1 MDEVKKNV
9 LYISYDG
16 MTDPLGQS
24 QVLPYIFG
32 LSKNG
37 YVFHLISFEKPEKFA
52 LLKDHIQLLC
62 DENNVSWHPLIY
74 TKKPPLLSTIYDVWR
89 MKNLALK
96 LHKEHAFVLTHCRSY
111 LSALVGLG
119 MKNNQG
125 VNFLF
130 DMRGFWADERV
141 DGKIWSLSNPIFRKV
156 YNYFKRK
163 ETQFFLE
170 SDHIIS
176 LTFNGKSEICSWPNF
191 NGLSDKIEV
200 IPCCAD
206 LTKFDPDEIQ
216 EERRVALLE
225 QLKIL
230 PTQFILGY
238 VGSIGTWYMLDEML
252 QAFAVLLTK
261 RPDAVFLI
269 VSGDQHDFILEQ
281 ADKIGVPR
289 SSIRIQSATHK
300 DVSAYISLFN
310 ASAFF
315 IRPTYSKKASSPTK
329 QGELMSMGIP
339 IICNAG
345 VGDTDMVIKKYEA
358 GIVLQELTPVIFSE
372 INWDQIPF
380 NKTLAQHGAQEFYGL
395 ETGVQRYLKVYEKII
410 Q

>member
-32 LSKNG
+32 LTKKG
-37 YVFHLISFEKPEKFA
+37 YAFHLISFEKAEKFP
-52 LLKDHIQLLC
+52 LLKEHIQNLC
-62 DENNVSWHPLIY
+62 TENQVNWHPFIY
-74 TKKPPLLSTIYDVWR
+74 TKKPPLLSTLYDVWR
-89 MKNLALK
+89 MKKLAIS
-96 LHKEHAFVLTHCRSY
+96 LHKEHSFVLTHCRSY
-111 LSALVGLG
+111 LSALVGLE
-119 MKNNQG
+119 MKRKQG

-141 DGKIWSLSNPIFRKV
+141 DGKIWSLSNPIFRTV
-156 YNYFKRK
+156 YNYFKQK
-163 ETQFFLE
+163 EKQFFLE

-176 LTFNGKSEICSWPNF
+176 LTYNGKNEICSWPNF
-191 NGLSDKIEV
+191 DKLTEKIEV

-206 LTKFDPDEIQ
+206 LTMFDPNEIQ
-216 EERRVALLE
+216 ENRKVELLN
-225 QLKIL
+225 QLKI
-230 PTQFILGY
+230 PQNRFILGY
-238 VGSIGTWYMLDEML
+238 VGSIGTWYMLEEML
-252 QAFAVLLTK
+252 QAFSALLSK
-261 RPDAVFLI
+261 KADAIFLI
-269 VSGDQHDFILEQ
+269 ISGDNAEQILER
-281 ADKIGVPR
+281 ADAIKIPR
-289 SSIRIQSATHK
+289 DSLRIQSATHK

-310 ASAFF
+310 ASVFF

-358 GIVLQELTPVIFSE
+358 GIVLEELTPAVFSE
-372 INWDQIPF
+372 INWDQISF
-380 NKTLAQHGAQEFYGL
+380 NKTLAQFGAQEFYGL

>member
-1 MDEVKKNV
+1 MDEIKKNV

-32 LSKNG
+32 LTKKG
-37 YVFHLISFEKPEKFA
+37 YVFHLISFEKPEKFEQ
-52 LLKDHIQLLC
+52 LKDHIQRLC
-62 DENNVSWHPLIY
+62 DENNVIWHPLTY
-74 TKKPPLLSTIYDVWR
+74 TKKPPLLSTLYDVWR
-89 MKNLALK
+89 MKKLAFS
-96 LHKEHAFVLTHCRSY
+96 LHKKHSFVLSHCRSY
-111 LSALVGLG
+111 LAALVGLE
-119 MKNNQG
+119 MKRIQG
-125 VNFLF
+125 VKFLF

-141 DGKIWSLSNPIFRKV
+141 DGKIWLLSNPIFRTV

-163 ETQFFLE
+163 EKQFFLE
-170 SDHIIS
+170 SDHVIS
-176 LTFNGKSEICSWPNF
+176 LTHNGKNEICSWSGF
-191 NGLSDKIEV
+191 EGFTEKIEV

-206 LTKFDPDEIQ
+206 LSKFDPKQIHDSQKQ
-216 EERRVALLE
+216 ELSSK
-225 QLKIL
+225 LKIADN
-230 PTQFILGY
+230 QFVLGY

-252 QAFAVLLTK
+252 LAFSALLTK
-261 RPDAVFLI
+261 KPDALFLI
-269 VSGDQHDFILEQ
+269 VSGDHPDFIMEQ
-281 ADKIGVPR
+281 ADKNGVSR

-310 ASAFF
+310 VSVFF

-358 GIVLQELTPVIFSE
+358 GIVLDELTSVVFSE

-395 ETGVQRYLKVYEKII
+395 ETGVQRYLKVYEKIA